1 MRFYL
6 VEKKYLFR
14 VKARS
19 EAHAVERVDD
29 PEDADG
35 EIVADETISV
45 TETVDT
51 D

>member
-1 MRFYL
+1 MPYFL

-19 EAHAVERVDD
+19 EAHALERVDD
-29 PEDADG
+29 PEDTDG
-35 EIVADETISV
+35 EIVADETVSV
-45 TETVDT
+45 TETSDT

>member
-1 MRFYL
+1 MTYYL

-29 PEDADG
+29 PEDSDG

-45 TETVDT
+45 TETSDT